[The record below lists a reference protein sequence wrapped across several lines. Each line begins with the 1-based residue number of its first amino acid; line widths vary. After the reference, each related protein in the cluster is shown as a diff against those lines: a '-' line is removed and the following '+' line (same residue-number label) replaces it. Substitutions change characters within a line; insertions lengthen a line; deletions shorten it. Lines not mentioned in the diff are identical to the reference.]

1 MGLLPF
7 SPHIS
12 FAPDELPAPAKLPGK
27 LSLALVG
34 FSLIAV
40 IYTVLHYRGNRRAIV
55 SKHGCQPPPRF
66 PSKDPIFGLDFVLK
80 NVRTFRNHVYLQELL
95 NRYRVLGTT
104 YSVRVFSRRGII
116 TCDPENIKTILSTRF
131 KDYSLGN
138 RTAIMGPL
146 LGKGIFVNDGEQWSH
161 SRALL
166 RPNFVRDQIADLGML
181 EEHLKNLLALVP
193 RDGTTV
199 DLQELFLR
207 FTIDSA
213 TEFLFGHSLHT
224 LTQGTERDRQFG
236 EAFSYALDDMALQF
250 RLGPWRALRR
260 ANPQALLAYDT
271 CRAYVDHFVD
281 EAIAY
286 RDNKRGE
293 DVGNQQRYYFLREL
307 AKATNDRDKIRDEL
321 LNILIAG
328 RDTTASLLSSLF
340 HVLARRPDV
349 WQKVRDEVTLQLQ
362 GRIPSYEELRN
373 KVPYARHCISETL
386 RLYPP
391 VPNNTRLAVR
401 DTVLP
406 RGGGPRGD
414 APIFVP
420 KGCTLIYTVYAM
432 HRREDLFGADAEE
445 FRPERWETQ
454 RYSWVWLIGFLN
466 PRHVRGGESW
476 GEKKERLTRLHLTG
490 ILTLQRGTP
499 NLPRPT
505 VCDDRGAVRTLPL
518 CTGVRDRR
526 GQRSEALDGITHSDA
541 IISAW
546 GAGSTS
552 AYVTEGLECL
562 LQWWHRIELLTV
574 GFPGVCATCWLV
586 SVSPG
591 ALASSS

>member
-1 MGLLPF
+1 MGLLP
-7 SPHIS
+7 IS
-12 FAPDELPAPAKLPGK
+12 ADMPLAPDVLSAPTKLLGR
-27 LSLALVG
+27 
-34 FSLIAV
+34 FSIFLIGLTLFAV
-40 IYTVLHYRGNRRAIV
+40 VYAILRYRGTRRHIV
-55 SKHGCQPPPRF
+55 AKHGCQPPPRY

-95 NRYRVLGTT
+95 NRYRDLGTT
-104 YSVRVFSRRGII
+104 YSVRVFYRRGII

-146 LGKGIFVNDGEQWSH
+146 LGKGIFVNDGEEWSH
-161 SRALL
+161 SRSLL
-166 RPNFVRDQIADLGML
+166 RPNFVRDQVADLGML
-181 EEHLKNLLALVP
+181 EDHLKNLLPLVP

-224 LTQGTERDRQFG
+224 LTQGTERDRRFG
-236 EAFSYALDDMALQF
+236 EAFAYALDDMALQF

-260 ANPQALLAYDT
+260 ANPQAPRAYET
-271 CRAYVDHFVD
+271 CRAYVDGFVD

-293 DVGNQQRYYFLREL
+293 DAGNQQRYYFLREL
-307 AKATNDRDKIRDEL
+307 AKATDDRDKIRDEL

-349 WQKVRDEVTLQLQ
+349 WQKVRQEVTQQLQ
-362 GRIPSYEELRN
+362 GRIPSYDELRN
-373 KVPYARHCISETL
+373 SVPYARHCISETL

-414 APIFVP
+414 APVFVP

-432 HRREDLFGADAEE
+432 HRRVDLFGADADE

-454 RYSWVWLIGFLN
+454 RYSWEYLPFNGG
-466 PRHVRGGESW
+466 PRIC
-476 GEKKERLTRLHLTG
+476 L
-490 ILTLQRGTP
+490 
-499 NLPRPT
+499 
-505 VCDDRGAVRTLPL
+505 
-518 CTGVRDRR
+518 
-526 GQRSEALDGITHSDA
+526 GQQYAMTEAL
-541 IISAW
+541 
-546 GAGSTS
+546 
-552 AYVTEGLECL
+552 YVLIRFAQEFTTIEARDPTP
-562 LQWWHRIELLTV
+562 WTELLTLTV
-574 GFPGVCATCWLV
+574 LSAKGVQV
-586 SVSPG
+586 
-591 ALASSS
+591 ALQRA